1 MTRTERAALAGK
13 ALYDHLII
21 VFPSDPHR
29 PPIFM
34 ADVRL
39 WVELGRALYG
49 DDNPKVRELMR
60 LLK

>member
-21 VFPSDPHR
+21 VIRNSHS
-29 PPIFM
+29 PPLFV
-34 ADVRL
+34 ADIKF

-49 DDNPKVRELMR
+49 DDNPKVQELMK
-60 LLK
+60 LLE